1 MLVLGTAGVV
11 QQHAGDAALAE
22 QQADRQQVGPGV
34 ALEIMEGTRGVG
46 IQLTKHRFEQNI
58 GRF

>member
-1 MLVLGTAGVV
+1 MTCC